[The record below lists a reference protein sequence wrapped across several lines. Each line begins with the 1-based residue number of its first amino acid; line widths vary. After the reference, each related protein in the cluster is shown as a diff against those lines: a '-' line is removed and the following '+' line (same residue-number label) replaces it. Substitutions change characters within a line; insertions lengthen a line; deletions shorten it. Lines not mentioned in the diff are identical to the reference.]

1 MVMIQPAVESF
12 YNLVC
17 GIFINLENC
26 VAGEE
31 GTGELGATTIQ
42 TERILYEPWNSSPTQ
57 PSQGQA
63 KPSEGKFKKA
73 TDFFFQLKDANNEM
87 VRMMRRER
95 TSLESRHYHRHSH
108 CSTPSAEAK
117 L

>member
-42 TERILYEPWNSSPTQ
+42 TERILYEP
-57 PSQGQA
+57 
-63 KPSEGKFKKA
+63 
-73 TDFFFQLKDANNEM
+73 
-87 VRMMRRER
+87 
-95 TSLESRHYHRHSH
+95 
-108 CSTPSAEAK
+108 
-117 L
+117 

>member
-31 GTGELGATTIQ
+31 GTGNWELQPVSRRGSYMNHETPV
-42 TERILYEPWNSSPTQ
+42 RPSP
-57 PSQGQA
+57 A
-63 KPSEGKFKKA
+63 FRGKI
-73 TDFFFQLKDANNEM
+73 
-87 VRMMRRER
+87 
-95 TSLESRHYHRHSH
+95 
-108 CSTPSAEAK
+108 
-117 L
+117 